1 MGAFLRDRVP
11 PDAPVAVYA
20 IGEIAFESRHPLVD
34 TGGITRPS
42 VIPFLGDPRAT
53 LAWAKR
59 NGARY
64 YITSSAP
71 EPGAVSVFSVSMP
84 YFGWT
89 FSRTAYRTTQPLAL
103 YQLP

>member
-1 MGAFLRDRVP
+1 
-11 PDAPVAVYA
+11 VAVYA
-20 IGEIAFESRHPLVD
+20 IGELAFTSRHPLMD

-42 VIPFLGDPRAT
+42 VVPYMNDPRAT

-64 YITSSAP
+64 FITSQPP
-71 EPGAVSVFSVSMP
+71 EAGAVAVYSTSMP
-84 YFGWT
+84 FLGWT
-89 FSRTAYRTTQPLAL
+89 FKHSLYGSSQPVNI